1 MFMDAE
7 NLFTATAIDLE
18 GTNGGVVYGDQAIN
32 MGSTKDPG
40 GGRPMYMVIVID
52 EAVTSA
58 NSTGTI
64 VFALV
69 DEEDET
75 ITTTSVEIVQ
85 TDPLLVTRLTLGK
98 VIVIPI
104 PAGIITQQYLGVRI
118 TIGGEDTTAGTATIF
133 LALDPLSNMGA

>member
-1 MFMDAE
+1 MFVDSQCLLGEDMDLSAGSASIIYGAYAY
-7 NLFTATAIDLE
+7 NL
-18 GTNGGVVYGDQAIN
+18 
-32 MGSTKDPG
+32 GSTKDPG
-40 GGRPMYMVIVID
+40 GGRPIYMVIVID
-52 EAVTSA
+52 EAMTSA
-58 NSTGTI
+58 NSTGTV

-75 ITTTSVEIVQ
+75 IDSGSVEIVQ

-104 PAGIITQQYLGVRI
+104 PAGIITQQYLGVRA
-118 TIGGEDTTAGTATIF
+118 TIGGETTTAGTATVF